1 MPKYNVRF
9 SVVKE
14 FEADDEDGVWHEIET
29 FMEDNDCH
37 MIQNTI
43 IKKVEDKDDN

>member
-14 FEADDEDGVWHEIET
+14 FEAENKEEAWHELTT
-29 FMEDNDCH
+29 FCEDNGCH

-43 IKKVEDKDDN
+43 MKKVEDKDDN